1 MITGKKFWMASAAL
15 LALSAAANAAEP
27 ANTATTTTAKK
38 ASATAANSAQPVQ
51 VQLAQATPVQM
62 AQNTYG
68 QDSTASGSLEARV
81 KALEDALAAQNDRAS
96 SDRTRL
102 STLEQSYN
110 SAVWT
115 FDNGRPVLASGDGR
129 FTMAIRVRFQSDFAG
144 FQQSTTHGTGF
155 AGPADLSSGDVIRR
169 AYFGVE
175 GKVYNDFNYEIRL
188 NGGGTNGGLNTTCTN
203 PTVTST
209 TTIAG
214 APGATATT
222 TSTAAGC
229 AIGGVGFGGE
239 GDPLVNKAVV
249 TYVGIPFW
257 HINVGVLE
265 PALMFEG
272 TTSSASLMFLERP
285 EIDNIAADAFGAGDS
300 RRGIEIGWSKSDTIW
315 AGDNLAFTGA
325 FTGAKTGTLADH
337 GNGGDEQTQVLGR
350 ASDRLWTDGLSN
362 IQVGFSAAK
371 ALYTG
376 NAAGGGSQTLN
387 FQDRPEIRVDG
398 TRLISTGGMA
408 AKTGAMWAAD
418 LGGNIDNFFLGGEY
432 AHFTADRQC
441 GALTAVNNPRCITST
456 SVVDHP
462 SFGGWYVEGSWIIT
476 GETKVYSPSA
486 INNEVGGFNAPI
498 PSRPFSLMGGSWGA
512 WELVARYSDT
522 NLNWN
527 PLVTAVTNTAGTSN
541 LAGVLGGDEKIL
553 ALGINWYLNRNVRLM
568 IDDNIVKVKKGT
580 AAIPNRDGQSL
591 NIVGVRLQ
599 FAN

>member
-1 MITGKKFWMASAAL
+1 
-15 LALSAAANAAEP
+15 
-27 ANTATTTTAKK
+27 
-38 ASATAANSAQPVQ
+38 
-51 VQLAQATPVQM
+51 
-62 AQNTYG
+62 
-68 QDSTASGSLEARV
+68 
-81 KALEDALAAQNDRAS
+81 
-96 SDRTRL
+96 
-102 STLEQSYN
+102 
-110 SAVWT
+110 
-115 FDNGRPVLASGDGR
+115 
-129 FTMAIRVRFQSDFAG
+129 MAIRVRFQTDFAG
-144 FQQSTTHGTGF
+144 FQQSTTHPAGF
-155 AGPADLSSGDVIRR
+155 AGPADLSTGTDIRR

-203 PTVTST
+203 PTITST

-229 AIGGVGFGGE
+229 AIGGVANGSD
-239 GDPLVNKAVV
+239 GDSLINKAVI
-249 TYVGIPFW
+249 TYAGIPFW
-257 HINVGVLE
+257 HFNVGVIE

-285 EIDNIAADAFGAGDS
+285 EIDNIAADSFGAGDS
-300 RRGIEIGWSKSDTIW
+300 REGIEIGWSKSDTLW
-315 AGDNLAFTGA
+315 AGDNLAATGA
-325 FTGAKTGTLADH
+325 FTGRKTGTAATH
-337 GNGGDEQTQVLGR
+337 GNGGDENTQVLGR
-350 ASDRLWTDGLSN
+350 VSDRLWTDGLSN
-362 IQVGFSAAK
+362 IQLGFSAAK

-376 NAAGGGSQTLN
+376 NSAGGGSQTLN

-398 TRLISTGGMA
+398 TRLVSTGGMA
-408 AKTGAMWAAD
+408 AKTGNMYAVD

-486 INNEVGGFNAPI
+486 INNEVGGFNAPV
-498 PSRPFSLMGGSWGA
+498 PSKPFSLAGGSWGA